1 MQGDLQPQQKL
12 SPHWQ
17 PILQL
22 AASSELEA
30 ALQDEHA
37 ANGSSLLGPAGV
49 AVDTICT
56 KRGCRLHISVHFPL
70 VRNATAA
77 RVLGS
82 GAVAGHHPAH
92 AAITDWQEHLEG
104 LYGHDISLRADG
116 SDVLAISVAPS
127 ILQVC
132 CPVLYFGRLL
142 NSVHVSKNMC
152 HTAWPVTEQ

>member
-1 MQGDLQPQQKL
+1 MQGYLQPQQKL
-12 SPHWQ
+12 SPHWR

-22 AASSELEA
+22 AASRELEA
-30 ALQDEHA
+30 ALQDGHA
-37 ANGSSLLGPAGV
+37 ANGSSLLGP
-49 AVDTICT
+49 VDTQCT
-56 KRGCRLHISVHFPL
+56 SRGCRLHISVHFPL

-77 RVLGS
+77 QVSGS

-116 SDVLAISVAPS
+116 NDVLAISVAPI

-132 CPVLYFGRLL
+132 CPFPLL
-142 NSVHVSKNMC
+142 
-152 HTAWPVTEQ
+152 